1 MGQALDTDGA
11 TDAETAAADVGA
23 PARPAH
29 RPTFGFEHRNG
40 IDSKSRVV
48 LPSVYRGDFADGGR
62 LTLLNGRCLAAFPP
76 DEFVRWESHVR
87 TSLASSA
94 EPDPADILRE
104 LYRNTTDIKL
114 DIQGRMVVPEVLRAI
129 VGIGDEVRFVG
140 CGSRVELWPADESD
154 ERAEERAD
162 HRATIAMLSTSF
174 DIPGFEA

>member
-11 TDAETAAADVGA
+11 TDAETAAADAGA
-23 PARPAH
+23 RAPSAL

-48 LPSVYRGDFADGGR
+48 LPSVYRGAFAEGGR
-62 LTLLNGRCLAAFPP
+62 LSLLNGRCLAAFPP
-76 DEFVRWESHVR
+76 QEFVRWENHVQAA
-87 TSLASSA
+87 LASSA
-94 EPDPADILRE
+94 EDDPADILRE

-114 DIQGRMVVPEVLRAI
+114 DIQGRMVVPEVLRDL

-140 CGSRVELWPADESD
+140 CGRRVELWPAEESA
-154 ERAEERAD
+154 ERAAERAD

-174 DIPGFEA
+174 DVPGFEA